1 MNFFAITAKSQAQQ
15 SPPLFPRT
23 FTTPTAT
30 FHLNLRPD
38 TSCTSI
44 EGISIQFSILD
55 LLPVLCNFFA
65 HYLNNQESHTISG
78 RRGPLWNASALF
90 KDVRV
95 WHSVRVQMKS
105 RHSPTPAPPNKL
117 FASPPS
123 NEWPNGQCDT
133 VIFLMDSEGGLS

>member
-38 TSCTSI
+38 TSCASI
-44 EGISIQFSILD
+44 KGISIRFSIPD
-55 LLPVLCNFFA
+55 LLPALRDFFA
-65 HYLNNQESHTISG
+65 HYLNDQESRTISG
-78 RRGPLWNASALF
+78 RRGPLWNASAPF
-90 KDVRV
+90 EDVRV
-95 WHSVRVQMKS
+95 WHSVRVQTKS
-105 RHSPTPAPPNKL
+105 GHSPTPTPPNKL

-123 NEWPNGQCDT
+123 DEWPNGRCDT
-133 VIFLMDSEGGLS
+133 AIFSMDSEGGLS